1 MEKQSLSHDVPPTNK
16 QDVTRQSQELISK
29 YGGQYL
35 SKKFIYYKSGTRMT
49 VKQNFRYAKMVL
61 THHHIRDFKDF
72 KKKLSSFALFLE
84 VATSTILISVLIILN
99 YIHYFLIARLTTWF
113 EQCFSIA
120 SSFASM
126 ELNLIQER
134 LNSGRMNY
142 SPLKW
147 IFSYL
152 EEKKGFNKDPHK
164 LMAELR

>member
-72 KKKLSSFALFLE
+72 KEKTIIICFIPRSCNQHNINISIDNFKLHTLLPDSKVNNMVRTMLFNSQFFRFDGIKPYPGAFELWQNE
-84 VATSTILISVLIILN
+84 LFTI
-99 YIHYFLIARLTTWF
+99 
-113 EQCFSIA
+113 E
-120 SSFASM
+120 M
-126 ELNLIQER
+126 DIQ
-134 LNSGRMNY
+134 LLGR
-142 SPLKW
+142 
-147 IFSYL
+147 
-152 EEKKGFNKDPHK
+152 EKRVQQRP
-164 LMAELR
+164 A